1 MSPNHGIPFQVT
13 KSPDDIFLNTPQ
25 ENTPSGC
32 ECSTRY
38 HLEMLPHFRETQH
51 TYYEKKKKKKK
62 KKNQCIVQKLLM
74 GKVELQVHTQRTN
87 GTSKKILLLLVH
99 LPLPLHV
106 LVEQLPAAGL
116 IV

>member
-1 MSPNHGIPFQVT
+1 
-13 KSPDDIFLNTPQ
+13 
-25 ENTPSGC
+25 
-32 ECSTRY
+32 
-38 HLEMLPHFRETQH
+38 MLPHFRETQH